1 MFLASIKVFS
11 SSNSNL
17 SGVLLRDE
25 MFKPFAFTATRQEL
39 FLNFVSGIGDSQPW
53 VAVDL
58 GPVRLIQSVS
68 IAQRYE
74 TALKG
79 LLMIIS
85 QLPFNFIKSLVINSR
100 KLFLAAVPEWGQAV

>member
-68 IAQRYE
+68 IAQSNE
-74 TALKG
+74 KA
-79 LLMIIS
+79 IIGAS
-85 QLPFNFIKSLVINSR
+85 FYFTNHQSPMLESDQEILDVWKFLPHL
-100 KLFLAAVPEWGQAV
+100 